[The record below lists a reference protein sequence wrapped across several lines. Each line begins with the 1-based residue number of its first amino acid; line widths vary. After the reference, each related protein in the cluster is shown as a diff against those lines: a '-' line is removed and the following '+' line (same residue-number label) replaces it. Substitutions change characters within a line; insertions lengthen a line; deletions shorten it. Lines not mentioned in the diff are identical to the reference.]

1 MKAEWTSPL
10 ESFSLVAQAKEAYEQ
25 KRTRECMALTKA
37 LLLTDPTNS
46 EALTLQAAIRTD
58 MQRDMNDARAL
69 LEDSRH
75 QEDPQKHR
83 KAAEIILLKIL
94 YLDPENEQAK
104 ILLSATRAAEAHSA
118 PRVTRPA
125 AKRQVTPPVE
135 PAPSPVKV
143 VPEVKAEQH
152 SIKIPDEHT
161 FDRTTEPVSTSDA
174 DIPFVVAPPAEKNA
188 ANGRRVK
195 VPFIF
200 IIIAVAAVA
209 IFLAKQSQSTKQHKL
224 VNGAVAPAP
233 TAQLTNPQTL
243 STDHLFPPP
252 PVTTSPARTSSTTS
266 GTQPSVVPPV
276 TEAPPAQAALKT
288 KVSATPNPVAYEP
301 ANLAAVGT
309 GKLALSS
316 PTSADIYAGYK
327 HLGSTPITL
336 DLPAGTHTL
345 EYRHDDLRTVATHV
359 VRPNETTTALI
370 TFEIVVQ
377 INSRPWA
384 QVYLEGAPRR
394 ALGQT
399 PLSDV
404 RVPIGRIL
412 VFENPNFPS
421 KSYRITG
428 KETAIQM
435 VFP

>member
-46 EALTLQAAIRTD
+46 EALALQGAIRTD

-94 YLDPENEQAK
+94 YLDSENEQAK
-104 ILLSATRAAEAHSA
+104 ILLSAARASEAHA
-118 PRVTRPA
+118 PRVNRSAPKRLPA
-125 AKRQVTPPVE
+125 TVPE
-135 PAPSPVKV
+135 PSPVKV
-143 VPEVKAEQH
+143 VPEVKVVEP
-152 SIKIPDEHT
+152 STKIEDEHT
-161 FDRTTEPVSTSDA
+161 FERTAEPVANSED
-174 DIPFVVAPPAEKNA
+174 DIPFVVAPLTEKKRDK
-188 ANGRRVK
+188 GPRLK

-200 IIIAVAAVA
+200 IILAVGAVA
-209 IFLAKQSQSTKQHKL
+209 IFLARQSQSSKQQKL
-224 VNGAVAPAP
+224 VNAAVTPVQTP
-233 TAQLTNPQTL
+233 VPQTNPQTTTQTL
-243 STDHLFPPP
+243 STDHLLPAPTAALP
-252 PVTTSPARTSSTTS
+252 PVTTSHTAVPSTTS
-266 GTQPSVVPPV
+266 VPATQPSVAEPLKTRVS
-276 TEAPPAQAALKT
+276 APP
-288 KVSATPNPVAYEP
+288 SPVAYEP
-301 ANLAAVGT
+301 ANLSAVGT
-309 GKLALSS
+309 GKLAISS
-316 PTSADIYAGYK
+316 PTSADIYAGDK
-327 HLGSTPITL
+327 HMGSTPITL

-345 EYRHDDLRTVATHV
+345 EYRHDNLRTVATHV
-359 VRPNETTTALI
+359 VKPNETTTALI

-384 QVYLEGAPRR
+384 QVYLDGAQRR

-404 RVPIGRIL
+404 KVPIGRIL